1 MKLRGLT
8 IKVNPL
14 FLLIL
19 FLFFLLEMAV
29 EALIAFGLVILHELV
44 HLLIAYRSGYRVSR
58 IEIFPFGGMA
68 EYSGLLEMEPWQEI
82 RVALAGP
89 IFNLIFAFFIYFFT
103 YSGLAEPG
111 FFLSLL
117 LQYNLIIGTVN
128 LIPAL
133 PLDGGRVFRAFLV
146 KNNGIKRGNDLA
158 LKVSKYLAISGI
170 IMGILVL
177 LTGKANLWFL
187 FFFFFIYG
195 MINKEEKQLFYYIL
209 QYLTRRED
217 INSNLKISELS
228 GQVVSATLPV
238 KEAIY
243 YIKPLK
249 YSLFYV
255 LDSDSNILGI
265 ISESRL
271 LNSYF
276 SHRDKDL
283 LMEDII

>member
-1 MKLRGLT
+1 MVWQN
-8 IKVNPL
+8 IV
-14 FLLIL
+14 
-19 FLFFLLEMAV
+19 
-29 EALIAFGLVILHELV
+29 
-44 HLLIAYRSGYRVSR
+44 AYWRWSPGRD
-58 IEIFPFGGMA
+58 
-68 EYSGLLEMEPWQEI
+68 Q
-82 RVALAGP
+82 VALAGP
-89 IFNLIFAFFIYFFT
+89 IFNLILLFYLFFT

-111 FFLSLL
+111 FLSLL

-265 ISESRL
+265 ISESCL

-283 LMEDII
+283 LMKDII

>member
-195 MINKEEKQLFYYIL
+195 MINREKKQLFYYFL
-209 QYLTRRED
+209 QYLSRRRD
-217 INSNLKISELS
+217 INNQLRIKELA
-228 GQVVSATLPV
+228 GQVVSDTLPV
-238 KEAIY
+238 KEVIY
-243 YIKPLK
+243 YINPVK
-249 YSLFYV
+249 YSLFFV
-255 LDSDSNILGI
+255 LDIEQNIKGI
-265 ISESRL
+265 ITESHLVR
-271 LNSYF
+271 SYF
-276 SHRDKDL
+276 NQKDKEL
-283 LMEDII
+283 ILRDII